1 MDIKVTPE
9 WIRSLIPTTVYVR
22 DRENYRIIA
31 DAVELLLDKI
41 AKENF
46 EFINQLPHMKIVTDP
61 KSSDPRIIPRKLRQ
75 DCMKIFLD
83 ELNRIN
89 CSTHIFYNRILQL
102 IKMLETSDDMFDRFN
117 NFVDINI
124 KFDKARK
131 TNLFEILP
139 ELNPYFGK

>member
-1 MDIKVTPE
+1 M
-9 WIRSLIPTTVYVR
+9 Y
-22 DRENYRIIA
+22 Y
-31 DAVELLLDKI
+31 
-41 AKENF
+41 
-46 EFINQLPHMKIVTDP
+46 
-61 KSSDPRIIPRKLRQ
+61 
-75 DCMKIFLD
+75 
-83 ELNRIN
+83 

-139 ELNPYFGK
+139 ELIPYVNSTS